1 MLFCCLGKSFVARQS
16 LSGIGNCSR
25 TGFARSGCI
34 LGGVFRYLSRYLA
47 IYMGG
52 IWRMHLHRLVTEGLA
67 SLISNP
73 RDLALRHIF
82 YRSPS
87 GVVLVLEY
95 AL

>member
-73 RDLALRHIF
+73 RDLAFQHILGLN
-82 YRSPS
+82 PCLAV
-87 GVVLVLEY
+87 GVLKC